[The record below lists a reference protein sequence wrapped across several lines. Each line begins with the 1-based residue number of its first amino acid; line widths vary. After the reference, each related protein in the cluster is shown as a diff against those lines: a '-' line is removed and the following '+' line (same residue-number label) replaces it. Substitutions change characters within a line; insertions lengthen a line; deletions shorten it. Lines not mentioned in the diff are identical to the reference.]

1 METKGKG
8 EMCAHPSGQV
18 LPKKIIYLSERQ
30 GAVSPYYV
38 WPHSSIEVSFGQE
51 GKCGNEG
58 GGGYKG
64 QQLEDPTNPDKSS
77 TGVQRNSHP
86 IHTGSHRCSRLHWK
100 TRKEEE
106 NATLSHLERLL
117 ASLDGRHGRR

>member
-58 GGGYKG
+58 GGGATKAS
-64 QQLEDPTNPDKSS
+64 N
-77 TGVQRNSHP
+77 
-86 IHTGSHRCSRLHWK
+86 WK
-100 TRKEEE
+100 TQQTLTNRAQVFSET
-106 NATLSHLERLL
+106 ATQSTL
-117 ASLDGRHGRR
+117 ALTDAAGYIGKLHVAD